1 MGEAEVVFLVRSR
14 ERPQPARSCS
24 AARKRPSLNRLRDL
38 FPFLA
43 EGSEGHWRYV
53 WRDIVGPRG
62 TGYFGSV
69 RSFALVLANSPR
81 AAYAHISADAAVLVS
96 YELLDKQPEL
106 AAKLSK
112 TISGPTNTSEEL
124 ESDFTSDSNQW
135 LKRLA
140 LVHFEINQ
148 GDPRRALDLLRDPTL
163 DFGHEYFPILGEVR
177 LKLGEY
183 REALEAFDLALARS
197 IRCSGFALRRCYAVM
212 R

>member
-1 MGEAEVVFLVRSR
+1 MASCYPYPRSR
-14 ERPQPARSCS
+14 PASPPQRSRS
-24 AARKRPSLNRLRDL
+24 PVS
-38 FPFLA
+38 
-43 EGSEGHWRYV
+43 
-53 WRDIVGPRG
+53 
-62 TGYFGSV
+62 
-69 RSFALVLANSPR
+69 RSFGQPPPTTSPSPATKFSATVFPSASPPRPPAPSPRSPR
-81 AAYAHISADAAVLVS
+81 AAYAHISANAAVLVS
-96 YELLDKQPEL
+96 FELLNKQPEF

-112 TISGPTNTSEEL
+112 TISGPANTSEEL
-124 ESDFTSDSNQW
+124 VSDFTSDSNQW